1 MGGKAARP
9 VQPAIDEHRTLSNMN
24 DLEKLDVVRAMRWR
38 DGALELID
46 QRALPQQEIWLRL
59 NTIQEV
65 AAAIRDMVV
74 RGAPAI
80 GITAAYG
87 CVIAAARQHAEA
99 PGQWRQCIEADLE
112 LLAGARPTAVNL
124 HWAIQR
130 MRDVMRRC
138 DGVPVPPL
146 LREAETIHRED
157 IEANRR
163 MGELGAPFLE
173 RADAVLTHCNTGS
186 LATGGFGTALGVIR
200 TAWAGS
206 FIRHVYAAET
216 RPWLQ
221 GSRLTA
227 WELQQDG
234 IPATIITDSAAAHL
248 MAGGGIGWVVV
259 GADRITAAGDVANKI
274 GTYSHAIAARYHGLG
289 FMVVAPTSTID
300 REITNAAAI
309 PIEERNAEE
318 LLSLAGNATAPQGT
332 EAYNPVFDITPASL
346 VDVLVTEKGVVEKP
360 DIPSIAALF
369 EA

>member
-1 MGGKAARP
+1 MDGITARP
-9 VQPAIDEHRTLSNMN
+9 VRPAIDEHRTLSNMN
-24 DLEKLDVVRAMRWR
+24 DLEKLDAVRAMRWL
-38 DGALELID
+38 DGSLELLD

-59 NTIQEV
+59 NSVRDV
-65 AAAIRDMVV
+65 ADAIRDMVV

-80 GITAAYG
+80 GVTAAYG
-87 CVIAAARQHAEA
+87 CVLAAAERHAAA
-99 PGQWRQCIEADLE
+99 PGGWRQGIEADLDT
-112 LLAGARPTAVNL
+112 LGAARPTAVNL
-124 HWAIQR
+124 HWAIRR
-130 MRDVMRRC
+130 MRDVIQQC
-138 DGVPVPPL
+138 DGDPVPAL
-146 LREAETIHRED
+146 LREAEAIHRED

-163 MGELGAPFLE
+163 MGELGAPFLQGSE
-173 RADAVLTHCNTGS
+173 VVLTHCNTGS

-200 TAWAGS
+200 SAWSRG
-206 FIRHVYAAET
+206 FIQSIYAAET

-248 MAGGGIGWVVV
+248 MAAGGVGWVVV

-300 REITNAAAI
+300 RDITDAAAI
-309 PIEERNAEE
+309 PIEERNAAE
-318 LLSLAGNATAPQGT
+318 LLSLAGNATAPLGSA
-332 EAYNPVFDITPASL
+332 AYNPVFDITPAGL
-346 VDVLVTEKGVVEKP
+346 VDVLVTEKGVVENP
-360 DIPSIAALF
+360 DLASVAALF